1 MKKRLFNFKSLL
13 LIIAT
18 GLLSMSTF
26 AQMQIDNSDFEQWDD
41 VGSTDEEPVNWNS
54 FMTANCHL
62 SWQCGIAQDQQ
73 IERTTDAHSGT
84 YAARIWSRSVFGVVA
99 NGNMTIGRI
108 NMGSSTAT
116 DDSNFNYTN
125 TTDPDFNQALTGK
138 PDSLVVWVK
147 YNPVQAT
154 SLARISAT
162 IHDNFNYRDPEDAVA
177 SPHKVAQAILNYGS
191 TNNQWSRISIPF
203 DYAGPA
209 TTPAFILITFT
220 TSSIAG
226 GGSANDEVFI
236 DDLELIYNANEV
248 EIAPIAVQ
256 NLFVNESG
264 NVLTATET
272 PNAASSVTA
281 RQWKSSTTAGGPY
294 TAIAGETGTTYTPSF
309 STAGTYYVV
318 CETDFDGDVVV
329 SNEVQVIVD
338 AYTASIAPVAVQNL
352 IENQNGSILTVTE
365 NATADSR
372 QWKYATTAG
381 GPYIDITGETATT
394 YTPLFP
400 TAGTYYVVCESVLAG
415 TNIISNEVQINVVE
429 FTASITPAAVQNLV
443 ENQTGSTL
451 TVTESQPA
459 DSRQWKYASTSGGP
473 YTNDIAGQ
481 TATTYTPQ
489 FSTAGTYFVV
499 CESSLAGSTVVSN
512 EVEINVTTP
521 TSNVVSI
528 APSLTQT
535 LIENQSGIALT
546 ANEIPAAANSREWMY
561 STTSGSGY
569 TSFAPSETAVNY
581 TPMFANVG
589 VYYVVCVSDFG
600 NGDIVTSAEVV
611 INVVEFTNSIDPSA
625 DQTIDQEESGNVLTV
640 TETPAADAREWM
652 FSTTSG
658 SGYASFTTPETGST
672 YIPYFETPGTYYVVC
687 ESEIDGFTT
696 LSNEVKITVESTAGV
711 SDAELQTFSVY
722 AVGQNIIV
730 DLSDV
735 EIKDASIQVLNAQGR
750 VVAKEQLRSNVLNSV
765 QLSVPQG
772 IYFYSIHSGLNHYT
786 GKVYIKN

>member
-26 AQMQIDNSDFEQWDD
+26 AQMQIDNSDFEQWDN
-41 VGSTDEEPVNWNS
+41 VGTNSEEPVNWNS
-54 FMTANCHL
+54 FMTANCAL
-62 SWQCGIAQDQQ
+62 GSFVCGIAQDQQ

-84 YAARIWSRSVFGVVA
+84 YAARIWSRSVFGIVA

-108 NMGSSTAT
+108 NMGSSAAT

-147 YNPVQAT
+147 YNPVEAT
-154 SLARISAT
+154 SQARISAT
-162 IHDNFNYRDPEDAVA
+162 IHDNYNHRDPEDAAA

-203 DYAGPA
+203 DYVGPSTDA
-209 TTPAFILITFT
+209 QYILITFT
-220 TSSIAG
+220 TSSTAG
-226 GGSANDEVFI
+226 GGDANDEVFI

-294 TAIAGETGTTYTPSF
+294 TAITGETGTTYTPSF

-318 CETDFDGDVVV
+318 CE
-329 SNEVQVIVD
+329 
-338 AYTASIAPVAVQNL
+338 
-352 IENQNGSILTVTE
+352 
-365 NATADSR
+365 
-372 QWKYATTAG
+372 
-381 GPYIDITGETATT
+381 
-394 YTPLFP
+394 
-400 TAGTYYVVCESVLAG
+400 
-415 TNIISNEVQINVVE
+415 
-429 FTASITPAAVQNLV
+429 
-443 ENQTGSTL
+443 
-451 TVTESQPA
+451 
-459 DSRQWKYASTSGGP
+459 
-473 YTNDIAGQ
+473 
-481 TATTYTPQ
+481 
-489 FSTAGTYFVV
+489 
-499 CESSLAGSTVVSN
+499 
-512 EVEINVTTP
+512 
-521 TSNVVSI
+521 
-528 APSLTQT
+528 
-535 LIENQSGIALT
+535 
-546 ANEIPAAANSREWMY
+546 
-561 STTSGSGY
+561 
-569 TSFAPSETAVNY
+569 
-581 TPMFANVG
+581 
-589 VYYVVCVSDFG
+589 
-600 NGDIVTSAEVV
+600 
-611 INVVEFTNSIDPSA
+611 
-625 DQTIDQEESGNVLTV
+625 
-640 TETPAADAREWM
+640 
-652 FSTTSG
+652 
-658 SGYASFTTPETGST
+658 
-672 YIPYFETPGTYYVVC
+672 
-687 ESEIDGFTT
+687 SEIDGFTT
-696 LSNEVKITVESTAGV
+696 RSNEVKITVESTAGI

-735 EIKDASIQVLNAQGR
+735 EIKDATIQVLNAQGR

>member
-1 MKKRLFNFKSLL
+1 
-13 LIIAT
+13 
-18 GLLSMSTF
+18 
-26 AQMQIDNSDFEQWDD
+26 
-41 VGSTDEEPVNWNS
+41 
-54 FMTANCHL
+54 
-62 SWQCGIAQDQQ
+62 
-73 IERTTDAHSGT
+73 
-84 YAARIWSRSVFGVVA
+84 
-99 NGNMTIGRI
+99 MTIGRI

-147 YNPVQAT
+147 YNPVEAT
-154 SLARISAT
+154 SQARISAT
-162 IHDNFNYRDPEDAVA
+162 IHDNYNHRDPEDAAA

-203 DYAGPA
+203 DYVGPSTDA
-209 TTPAFILITFT
+209 QYILITFT
-220 TSSIAG
+220 TSSTAG
-226 GGSANDEVFI
+226 GGDANDEVFI

-372 QWKYATTAG
+372 QWRYASTSG
-381 GPYIDITGETATT
+381 GPYTNDIAGQTATT

-415 TNIISNEVQINVVE
+415 TNVISSEVQINVDAY
-429 FTASITPAAVQNLV
+429 TTSITPAAVQNLI

-451 TVTESQPA
+451 TVTESQAA

-489 FSTAGTYFVV
+489 FSTAGTYF
-499 CESSLAGSTVVSN
+499 
-512 EVEINVTTP
+512 
-521 TSNVVSI
+521 
-528 APSLTQT
+528 
-535 LIENQSGIALT
+535 
-546 ANEIPAAANSREWMY
+546 
-561 STTSGSGY
+561 
-569 TSFAPSETAVNY
+569 
-581 TPMFANVG
+581 
-589 VYYVVCVSDFG
+589 
-600 NGDIVTSAEVV
+600 
-611 INVVEFTNSIDPSA
+611 
-625 DQTIDQEESGNVLTV
+625 
-640 TETPAADAREWM
+640 
-652 FSTTSG
+652 
-658 SGYASFTTPETGST
+658 
-672 YIPYFETPGTYYVVC
+672 VVC

-735 EIKDASIQVLNAQGR
+735 EIKDATIQVLNAQGR
-750 VVAKEQLRSNVLNSV
+750 VVDKEQLRSNVLNSV

-772 IYFYSIHSGLNHYT
+772 IYFYSIHSGLNHNT

>member
-41 VGSTDEEPVNWNS
+41 VGNSSEEPVNWNS

-62 SWQCGIAQDQQ
+62 GLLCGIAQEQQ

-147 YNPVQAT
+147 YNPVEAT
-154 SLARISAT
+154 SQARISAT
-162 IHDNFNYRDPEDAVA
+162 IHDNYNHRDPEDAAA

-203 DYAGPA
+203 DYVGPSTDA
-209 TTPAFILITFT
+209 QYILITFT
-220 TSSIAG
+220 TSSTAG
-226 GGSANDEVFI
+226 GGDANDEVFI

-294 TAIAGETGTTYTPSF
+294 TAITGETGTTYTPSF

-318 CETDFDGDVVV
+318 CE
-329 SNEVQVIVD
+329 
-338 AYTASIAPVAVQNL
+338 
-352 IENQNGSILTVTE
+352 
-365 NATADSR
+365 
-372 QWKYATTAG
+372 
-381 GPYIDITGETATT
+381 
-394 YTPLFP
+394 
-400 TAGTYYVVCESVLAG
+400 
-415 TNIISNEVQINVVE
+415 
-429 FTASITPAAVQNLV
+429 
-443 ENQTGSTL
+443 
-451 TVTESQPA
+451 
-459 DSRQWKYASTSGGP
+459 
-473 YTNDIAGQ
+473 
-481 TATTYTPQ
+481 
-489 FSTAGTYFVV
+489 
-499 CESSLAGSTVVSN
+499 
-512 EVEINVTTP
+512 
-521 TSNVVSI
+521 
-528 APSLTQT
+528 
-535 LIENQSGIALT
+535 
-546 ANEIPAAANSREWMY
+546 
-561 STTSGSGY
+561 
-569 TSFAPSETAVNY
+569 
-581 TPMFANVG
+581 
-589 VYYVVCVSDFG
+589 
-600 NGDIVTSAEVV
+600 
-611 INVVEFTNSIDPSA
+611 
-625 DQTIDQEESGNVLTV
+625 
-640 TETPAADAREWM
+640 
-652 FSTTSG
+652 
-658 SGYASFTTPETGST
+658 
-672 YIPYFETPGTYYVVC
+672 
-687 ESEIDGFTT
+687 SEIDGFTT
-696 LSNEVKITVESTAGV
+696 RSNEVKITVESTAGI

-735 EIKDASIQVLNAQGR
+735 EIKDATIQVLNAQGR

>member
-1 MKKRLFNFKSLL
+1 MKKRLFNFKSLF
-13 LIIAT
+13 LIFAT

-26 AQMQIDNSDFEQWDD
+26 AQMQIGNSDFENWDELGND
-41 VGSTDEEPVNWNS
+41 KERPGNWNNMKNGDLCWFCSFGSIQTTWRDLDTRPGST
-54 FMTANCHL
+54 
-62 SWQCGIAQDQQ
+62 
-73 IERTTDAHSGT
+73 GT
-84 YAARIWSRSVFGVVA
+84 YSVRIKSGNAAGTIV
-99 NGNMTIGRI
+99 NGNMTLGKL
-108 NMGSSTAT
+108 NAPSTTPSEGYNETNKSDTQFSEVMT
-116 DDSNFNYTN
+116 D
-125 TTDPDFNQALTGK
+125 K
-138 PDSLVVWVK
+138 PDSIVFWAK
-147 YNPVQAT
+147 YSITNNAD
-154 SLARISAT
+154 SARVSAI
-162 IHDNFNYRDPEDAVA
+162 IHGDYNYRDPQNSNSAPFVV
-177 SPHKVAQAILNYGS
+177 SKAIKNFQ
-191 TNNQWSRISIPF
+191 TNGNWVRMSVPF
-203 DYAGPA
+203 DYSGPSTDA
-209 TTPAFILITFT
+209 QYILVSL
-220 TSSIAG
+220 TSSHNPGVGVDGATLY
-226 GGSANDEVFI
+226 I

-338 AYTASIAPVAVQNL
+338 TYTASIAPVAVQNL

-415 TNIISNEVQINVVE
+415 TNVISNEVQINVVE

-451 TVTESQPA
+451 TVIESQAA

-499 CESSLAGSTVVSN
+499 CESNLAGSTVVSN

-535 LIENQSGIALT
+535 LIESQSGIALT

-581 TPMFANVG
+581 TPMFANAG

-672 YIPYFETPGTYYVVC
+672 YVPYFETPGTYYVVC

-696 LSNEVKITVESTAGV
+696 LSNEVKITVESTAGI

-735 EIKDASIQVLNAQGR
+735 EIKDATIQVLNAQGR

>member
-26 AQMQIDNSDFEQWDD
+26 AQMQIDNSDFEQWDN
-41 VGSTDEEPVNWNS
+41 VGNSSEEPVNWNS

-62 SWQCGIAQDQQ
+62 GLLCGIAQEQQ

-116 DDSNFNYTN
+116 DDSNFNYMN

-154 SLARISAT
+154 SQARISAT
-162 IHDNFNYRDPEDAVA
+162 IHDNYNYRDPEDAAA

-191 TNNQWSRISIPF
+191 TNNQWTRISIPF

-309 STAGTYYVV
+309 STTGTYYVV

-372 QWKYATTAG
+372 QWRYASTSG
-381 GPYIDITGETATT
+381 GPYTNDIAGQTATT
-394 YTPLFP
+394 YTPQFP

-415 TNIISNEVQINVVE
+415 TTVISNEVQTNIDE
-429 FTASITPAAVQNLV
+429 FTTNITPAAVQNLV
-443 ENQTGSTL
+443 EKQTASSL
-451 TVTESQPA
+451 TVIESQAA

-489 FSTAGTYFVV
+489 FSTAGGPYTNDIAGQTATTYTPQFSTAGTYFVV
-499 CESSLAGSTVVSN
+499 CET
-512 EVEINVTTP
+512 
-521 TSNVVSI
+521 
-528 APSLTQT
+528 
-535 LIENQSGIALT
+535 
-546 ANEIPAAANSREWMY
+546 
-561 STTSGSGY
+561 
-569 TSFAPSETAVNY
+569 
-581 TPMFANVG
+581 
-589 VYYVVCVSDFG
+589 
-600 NGDIVTSAEVV
+600 
-611 INVVEFTNSIDPSA
+611 
-625 DQTIDQEESGNVLTV
+625 
-640 TETPAADAREWM
+640 
-652 FSTTSG
+652 
-658 SGYASFTTPETGST
+658 
-672 YIPYFETPGTYYVVC
+672 
-687 ESEIDGFTT
+687 EIDGFTT

-735 EIKDASIQVLNAQGR
+735 EIKDATIQVLNAQGR
-750 VVAKEQLRSNVLNSV
+750 VVEKEQLRSNVLNSV

>member
-13 LIIAT
+13 LIFAT

-26 AQMQIDNSDFEQWDD
+26 AQMQIDNSDFEQWDN
-41 VGSTDEEPVNWNS
+41 VGNNSEEPVNWNS
-54 FMTANCHL
+54 FMTANCAL
-62 SWQCGIAQDQQ
+62 GSFVCSIAQGQQ

-147 YNPVQAT
+147 YNPVEAT
-154 SLARISAT
+154 SQARISAT
-162 IHDNFNYRDPEDAVA
+162 IHDNYNHRDPEDAAA

-203 DYAGPA
+203 DYVGPSTDA
-209 TTPAFILITFT
+209 QYILITFT
-220 TSSIAG
+220 TSSTAVG
-226 GGSANDEVFI
+226 GDANDEVFI

-294 TAIAGETGTTYTPSF
+294 TAITGETGTTYTPSF

-318 CETDFDGDVVV
+318 CE
-329 SNEVQVIVD
+329 
-338 AYTASIAPVAVQNL
+338 
-352 IENQNGSILTVTE
+352 
-365 NATADSR
+365 
-372 QWKYATTAG
+372 
-381 GPYIDITGETATT
+381 
-394 YTPLFP
+394 
-400 TAGTYYVVCESVLAG
+400 
-415 TNIISNEVQINVVE
+415 
-429 FTASITPAAVQNLV
+429 
-443 ENQTGSTL
+443 
-451 TVTESQPA
+451 
-459 DSRQWKYASTSGGP
+459 
-473 YTNDIAGQ
+473 
-481 TATTYTPQ
+481 
-489 FSTAGTYFVV
+489 
-499 CESSLAGSTVVSN
+499 
-512 EVEINVTTP
+512 
-521 TSNVVSI
+521 
-528 APSLTQT
+528 
-535 LIENQSGIALT
+535 
-546 ANEIPAAANSREWMY
+546 
-561 STTSGSGY
+561 
-569 TSFAPSETAVNY
+569 
-581 TPMFANVG
+581 
-589 VYYVVCVSDFG
+589 
-600 NGDIVTSAEVV
+600 
-611 INVVEFTNSIDPSA
+611 
-625 DQTIDQEESGNVLTV
+625 
-640 TETPAADAREWM
+640 
-652 FSTTSG
+652 
-658 SGYASFTTPETGST
+658 
-672 YIPYFETPGTYYVVC
+672 
-687 ESEIDGFTT
+687 SEIDGFTT
-696 LSNEVKITVESTAGV
+696 RSNEVKITVESTAGI

-735 EIKDASIQVLNAQGR
+735 EIKDATIQVLNAQGR

>member
-26 AQMQIDNSDFEQWDD
+26 AQMQIGNSDFEQWDD
-41 VGSTDEEPVNWNS
+41 AGSTNEEPVNWNS
-54 FMTANCHL
+54 FMTANCTM
-62 SWQCGIAQDQQ
+62 SNFFCGQGQKQRLKRSI
-73 IERTTDAHSGT
+73 DAHSGN
-84 YAARIWSRSVFGVVA
+84 YSARIYSTSVLGIVA
-99 NGNMTIGRI
+99 NGNMTLGRV
-108 NMGSSTAT
+108 NMGSSSAANS
-116 DDSNFNYTN
+116 SNFNF
-125 TTDPDFNQALTGK
+125 TDIANPDFNQTFTDK

-162 IHDNFNYRDPEDAVA
+162 IHDNYNYRDPENAAA

-191 TNNQWSRISIPF
+191 TNSQWSRISIPF
-203 DYAGPA
+203 DYVGPSTDA
-209 TTPAFILITFT
+209 QYILITFT
-220 TSSIAG
+220 TSSTAG
-226 GGSANDEVFI
+226 GGDANDEVFI

-256 NLFVNESG
+256 SLFVNESG

-381 GPYIDITGETATT
+381 GPYIDITGETATI

-400 TAGTYYVVCESVLAG
+400 TAGTYYVVCEYVLAG
-415 TNIISNEVQINVVE
+415 TNVISNEVQINVIE

-451 TVTESQPA
+451 TVTESQAA

-481 TATTYTPQ
+481 TAATYTPQ

-499 CESSLAGSTVVSN
+499 CET
-512 EVEINVTTP
+512 
-521 TSNVVSI
+521 
-528 APSLTQT
+528 
-535 LIENQSGIALT
+535 
-546 ANEIPAAANSREWMY
+546 
-561 STTSGSGY
+561 
-569 TSFAPSETAVNY
+569 
-581 TPMFANVG
+581 
-589 VYYVVCVSDFG
+589 DF
-600 NGDIVTSAEVV
+600 
-611 INVVEFTNSIDPSA
+611 
-625 DQTIDQEESGNVLTV
+625 
-640 TETPAADAREWM
+640 
-652 FSTTSG
+652 
-658 SGYASFTTPETGST
+658 
-672 YIPYFETPGTYYVVC
+672 
-687 ESEIDGFTT
+687 DGFTT
-696 LSNEVKITVESTAGV
+696 RSNEVKITVESTAGV

-722 AVGQNIIV
+722 AVGHNIIV

-735 EIKDASIQVLNAQGR
+735 EIKDATIQVLNAQGR
-750 VVAKEQLRSNVLNSV
+750 VVAKEQFRSNVLNSV

-772 IYFYSIHSGLNHYT
+772 IYFYSIHSGLNHYS

>member
-26 AQMQIDNSDFEQWDD
+26 AQMQIGNSDFEQWDD
-41 VGSTDEEPVNWNS
+41 AGSTNEEPVNWNS
-54 FMTANCHL
+54 FMTANCTM
-62 SWQCGIAQDQQ
+62 SNFFCGQGQKQRLKRSI
-73 IERTTDAHSGT
+73 DAHSGN
-84 YAARIWSRSVFGVVA
+84 YSARIYSTSVLGIVA
-99 NGNMTIGRI
+99 NGNMTLGRV
-108 NMGSSTAT
+108 NMGSSSAANS
-116 DDSNFNYTN
+116 SNFNF
-125 TTDPDFNQALTGK
+125 TDIANPDFNQTFTDK

-162 IHDNFNYRDPEDAVA
+162 IHDNYNYRDPENAAA

-191 TNNQWSRISIPF
+191 TNSQWSRISIPF
-203 DYAGPA
+203 DYVGPSTDA
-209 TTPAFILITFT
+209 QYILITFT
-220 TSSIAG
+220 TSSTAG
-226 GGSANDEVFI
+226 GGDANDEVFI

-400 TAGTYYVVCESVLAG
+400 TAVTYYVVCESVLAG
-415 TNIISNEVQINVVE
+415 TNVISNEVQINVVE

-451 TVTESQPA
+451 TVTESQTA

-473 YTNDIAGQ
+473 YTDAIAGQ

-489 FSTAGTYFVV
+489 FSTAGTYF
-499 CESSLAGSTVVSN
+499 
-512 EVEINVTTP
+512 
-521 TSNVVSI
+521 
-528 APSLTQT
+528 
-535 LIENQSGIALT
+535 
-546 ANEIPAAANSREWMY
+546 
-561 STTSGSGY
+561 
-569 TSFAPSETAVNY
+569 
-581 TPMFANVG
+581 
-589 VYYVVCVSDFG
+589 
-600 NGDIVTSAEVV
+600 
-611 INVVEFTNSIDPSA
+611 
-625 DQTIDQEESGNVLTV
+625 
-640 TETPAADAREWM
+640 
-652 FSTTSG
+652 
-658 SGYASFTTPETGST
+658 
-672 YIPYFETPGTYYVVC
+672 VVC

-735 EIKDASIQVLNAQGR
+735 EIKDATIQVLNAQGR
-750 VVAKEQLRSNVLNSV
+750 VVDKEQLRSNVLNSV

-772 IYFYSIHSGLNHYT
+772 IYFYSIHSGLNHNT